1 MTGSDVITFIRQHP
15 TEVLKAL
22 QEEHRTHQ
30 QSVVGSLYGI
40 LKVYGKN
47 DTDLRNKEAVTWAKK
62 ATAEEQY
69 FPFL

>member
-1 MTGSDVITFIRQHP
+1 MTGLEVITFIRQHP
-15 TEVLKAL
+15 IMVLQAL

-30 QSVVGSLYGI
+30 QSVVGSLYDI
-40 LKVYGKN
+40 LKEYGKS
-47 DTDLRNKEAVTWAKK
+47 DTDLRNKEAVAWAKT